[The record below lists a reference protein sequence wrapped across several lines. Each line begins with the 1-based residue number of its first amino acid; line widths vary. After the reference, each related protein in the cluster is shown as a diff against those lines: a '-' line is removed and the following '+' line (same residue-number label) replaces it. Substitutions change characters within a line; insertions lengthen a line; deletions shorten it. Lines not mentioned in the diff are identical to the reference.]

1 MARGVVYLLP
11 AAVVHSP
18 HPAGGLDALVS
29 QVSSQEYHYPAII
42 DFIYKWKLFLQA
54 KVQLFQHFIFIFHA
68 NYLFLIPLQSRD
80 PISGKL

>member
-11 AAVVHSP
+11 AAVAHSP
-18 HPAGGLDALVS
+18 HPVGGLDALVS

-54 KVQLFQHFIFIFHA
+54 KVQLFNISFYFSCQLFISH
-68 NYLFLIPLQSRD
+68 PVTKS
-80 PISGKL
+80 

>member
-18 HPAGGLDALVS
+18 HPVGGLDALVS

-68 NYLFLIPLQSRD
+68 IYLFLIPLQSRD